1 MAKLIEAFMR
11 LMPESIQTK
20 IKNIDKA
27 GVEGPLSTARVSS
40 TSRVSIPYHIVKE
53 NNLTLLQKIL
63 KIGTIVQTVASM
75 RSPKSVGDAI
85 GVLNNANIIG
95 AAF

>member
-1 MAKLIEAFMR
+1 MDRANLK
-11 LMPESIQTK
+11 P
-20 IKNIDKA
+20 
-27 GVEGPLSTARVSS
+27 GVS
-40 TSRVSIPYHIVKE
+40 